1 LTGVVYGELRLFE
14 QAELCFNQ
22 GMKISE
28 DKTRFLYSKGVLYLF
43 QGKLDLAIECFKSAI
58 LIQPNF
64 SPALNNLGVC
74 TAIMNDHVEAI
85 NIFNR
90 SLDSSPTDVSRA
102 NAYSNKAISLSYL
115 NDKNGAN
122 ASLDAAIKIQP
133 DDINNLITKGRIQ
146 LFQNKYK
153 LALRTAKQIQSKQIE
168 KDSYPLDAVSKIAL
182 GDFQDATSRFHL
194 WLNQK
199 PLPFLRL
206 IVLSDLTYLQRKSK
220 FGEEIQSIISIISAY
235 ADK

>member
-1 LTGVVYGELRLFE
+1 
-14 QAELCFNQ
+14 
-22 GMKISE
+22 
-28 DKTRFLYSKGVLYLF
+28 
-43 QGKLDLAIECFKSAI
+43 
-58 LIQPNF
+58 
-64 SPALNNLGVC
+64 
-74 TAIMNDHVEAI
+74 MNDHVEAI

-182 GDFQDATSRFHL
+182 GDFKMRFHDS
-194 WLNQK
+194 
-199 PLPFLRL
+199 
-206 IVLSDLTYLQRKSK
+206 I
-220 FGEEIQSIISIISAY
+220 FG
-235 ADK
+235 